1 MSYIFSQNLVSS
13 RKYNIKCP
21 YGLYKP
27 KYIVVHNTAN
37 DASAEN
43 EVKYMISN
51 NNQVSFHIAVDDVRV
66 IQGLPLNRN
75 AWAAGDGASG
85 KGNRNGIH
93 VEICYSKSG
102 GDKYKKAEEN
112 AVYVCAKLLNKYN
125 LPISALKQHA
135 DFAKKNCPH
144 RIRDTGTWD
153 RFKSRV
159 EDVLKAIKAGKC
171 NPNLSNGTT
180 SIDTMSATKEP
191 STSNFPFKIRVVNCY
206 TLNARKG
213 AGTNYAVADVV
224 KKGTILTIV
233 GESGN
238 WWKTKSGLYISKTYT
253 QKI

>member
-1 MSYIFSQNLVSS
+1 MSYIFSQNVVSS
-13 RKYNIKCP
+13 SKYNIKCP
-21 YGLYKP
+21 YSLYKP

-75 AWAAGDGASG
+75 AWAVGDGANG
-85 KGNRNGIH
+85 EGNRNGIH
-93 VEICYSKSG
+93 VEICYSNSG
-102 GDKYKKAEEN
+102 GEKYKKAEEN

-125 LPISALKQHA
+125 LPISALKRHR
-135 DFAKKNCPH
+135 DFSSKICPH
-144 RIRDTGTWD
+144 RIINEGRWD
-153 RFKSRV
+153 SFKNRV
-159 EDVLKAIKAGKC
+159 ENVLNAIKASKC

-180 SIDTMSATKEP
+180 NIESSKP
-191 STSNFPFKIRVVNCY
+191 NFPFKIRVVDCD

-213 AGTNYAVADVV
+213 PGMNYAVADTV

-233 GESGN
+233 GESGS

-253 QKI
+253 KRI